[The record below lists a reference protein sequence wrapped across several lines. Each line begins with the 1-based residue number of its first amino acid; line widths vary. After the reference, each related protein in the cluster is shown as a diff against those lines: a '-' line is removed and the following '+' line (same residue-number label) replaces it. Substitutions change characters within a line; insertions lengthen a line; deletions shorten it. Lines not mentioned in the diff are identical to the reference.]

1 MERFRFPFVFRFRIR
16 LGFRFRFRFKWMRS
30 ECVWVQVRVRV
41 LAFRAIYSCSIEFY
55 AIFSVICI
63 DWNMTNGLIE
73 LPPPPALP
81 LSLSLSLYLCTA
93 TEFILLFTFEWFTND
108 SRVESSRNLIRF
120 STCSNGETINKALDK
135 CPSTLSLSLSLSP
148 PSLSVSL
155 SILDYFLIVFEA
167 NTDWRLTG
175 WRVPGSFCSF
185 SDCRSAARGPINCQT
200 PKWGGFVR
208 MYVCIYV
215 CVCVCAVGRSVNR
228 RKLHATIAQL
238 LPFFITLVF
247 SILNTLLWSSK
258 AAKTL

>member
-1 MERFRFPFVFRFRIR
+1 METFRFPFVFRFRIR

-41 LAFRAIYSCSIEFY
+41 LAFRAIHIFMLDRILCN
-55 AIFSVICI
+55 IFSYLHWLKYDQWPHWITSPTCS
-63 DWNMTNGLIE
+63 
-73 LPPPPALP
+73 P
-81 LSLSLSLYLCTA
+81 SLSLSLPLSLYGDRIH
-93 TEFILLFTFEWFTND
+93 FIVYIRMIHKRFS

-175 WRVPGSFCSF
+175 KRVEG
-185 SDCRSAARGPINCQT
+185 
-200 PKWGGFVR
+200 
-208 MYVCIYV
+208 
-215 CVCVCAVGRSVNR
+215 
-228 RKLHATIAQL
+228 
-238 LPFFITLVF
+238 
-247 SILNTLLWSSK
+247 
-258 AAKTL
+258 